1 MEGGGGGESGGRGEE
16 RVLCDGKR
24 VWRRGRRES
33 WRRGWRDGVVQCQGV
48 REGWGGRRVGSEGRV
63 GRRRVR
69 SKGRVGRACEVT
81 MRVWEEKEDKEWKG
95 WYAVGL
101 SYVNNLPAKTVHS
114 LAYRG

>member
-1 MEGGGGGESGGRGEE
+1 MEE
-16 RVLCDGKR
+16 RK
-24 VWRRGRRES
+24 
-33 WRRGWRDGVVQCQGV
+33 
-48 REGWGGRRVGSEGRV
+48 EGWCSTMAGSE
-63 GRRRVR
+63 
-69 SKGRVGRACEVT
+69 GRVGRACEVT